1 MSGQTSAIGVDNAIT
16 IQFPKEK
23 EVKLDLLVFNKHY
36 GDIFA
41 CEDKPVDTP
50 GKDLLDDK
58 HKGQKLA
65 EKRLL
70 HIQALLPYP
79 CMIES
84 IEVLSAQFH
93 GLKLIVYGSK
103 MTKNG
108 DFVHYQKCETAV
120 PTIGIGEF
128 SQAASFLST
137 VISFQR
143 NVMMCLKKIQV
154 MCQEAYQYPVEY
166 LELPSNNQETFCRDD
181 TPESDNGCV
190 KSSVSVE
197 SQRSDG
203 DWRSEVRKQSIM
215 NSVHDKLEKM
225 CYG

>member
-1 MSGQTSAIGVDNAIT
+1 MKKIDE
-16 IQFPKEK
+16 KEK
-23 EVKLDLLVFNKHY
+23 DVKVDLLVFNKHY
-36 GDIFA
+36 GDIFT

-93 GLKLIVYGSK
+93 GLTLIVYGSK

-108 DFVHYQKCETAV
+108 DFIHYQKCEAAV

-128 SQAASFLST
+128 SQAASFLSKVL
-137 VISFQR
+137 VIARDQLLYTYNRVLSVRLRKR
-143 NVMMCLKKIQV
+143 N
-154 MCQEAYQYPVEY
+154 
-166 LELPSNNQETFCRDD
+166 N
-181 TPESDNGCV
+181 
-190 KSSVSVE
+190 
-197 SQRSDG
+197 
-203 DWRSEVRKQSIM
+203 
-215 NSVHDKLEKM
+215 
-225 CYG
+225 